1 MTQTVEDFCTSIKQ
15 PKQYRDLERMRLV
28 RLEDLCKFSV
38 DTLRN
43 EAKEFNKCHEQ
54 VANFVPVFIT
64 FSFATKVVARAK
76 GEACTPVC
84 HGGSSRSSGH
94 ARQSIGSG
102 GTSCT
107 AETKYAKH
115 PDKYNAAA
123 HEATLWTKVSQHK
136 INGVTNAAGTQMQSP
151 GKFYFEVGGKKCIKL
166 NDPSA
171 ENNWKGS
178 FCCLV
183 PQCGTGKPHNNA
195 AALSVANIIQHGVSG
210 DHMKALEA
218 ARGAAT
224 AQPSTTKRKRTD
236 GSHAG
241 SEASASSCSTEE
253 DDAAAEGEQEGGTAT
268 AEEGEQHGGRD
279 ERAQEEGTTGTAETL
294 GEGTGNL
301 EGDEQHGGRDEEAQ
315 EQGTTGTESDED
327 PPPRT
332 DVFGSPGPGEPGHV
346 KCLCGV
352 PCGEAPFRNK
362 VFYVCAANKCNFTQ
376 EVNDPEGVT
385 ASL

>member
-1 MTQTVEDFCTSIKQ
+1 MTETVEDYCTSISQ
-15 PKQYRDLERMRLV
+15 ATQYRDLQRMRV
-28 RLEDLCKFSV
+28 VTWEDLRRYSV
-38 DTLRN
+38 HTLRD
-43 EAKEFNKCHEQ
+43 EADAFNKCHDH
-54 VANFVPVFIT
+54 VANYDPVFIT
-64 FSFATKVVARAK
+64 FSFADMVLARAK
-76 GEACTPVC
+76 GEECTPV
-84 HGGSSRSSGH
+84 SSRSSGH
-94 ARQSIGSG
+94 ARQSIGSS

-115 PDKYNAAA
+115 PDKYNAVAL
-123 HEATLWTKVSQHK
+123 EVKLWTKVSQHK
-136 INGVTNAAGTQMQSP
+136 INGVTNAAGTQGQPP

-183 PQCGTGKPHNNA
+183 PLCGTGKTHNNSA
-195 AALSVANIIQHGVSG
+195 ACNVANIIQHAATG

-236 GSHAG
+236 GSPAG

-279 ERAQEEGTTGTAETL
+279 EGAQEEGTTGTAETL

-301 EGDEQHGGRDEEAQ
+301 EGDEQHGCRDEEAQ

-327 PPPRT
+327 PPPST
-332 DVFGSPGPGEPGHV
+332 DVFGSPCPGEPGHV

-352 PCGEAPFRNK
+352 PCGEAPFCNK